1 MKFTK
6 ISKLKMANTRNG
18 LLFVSPFLIGFGIF
32 YLYPFIA
39 SFYYSFTSYSL
50 VGESQWIGVLNYKE
64 LFIEDD
70 LFKTSLYNTL
80 YYAALFVPLSLVV
93 GLIIALLL
101 NTNIKGKS
109 GLRAIYFLPSIIPLA
124 ASGILWVWI
133 LNSRYGII
141 NETLRALG
149 LPAPRWF
156 SDPNWSKPGYV
167 IMSVWASGQTMIILL
182 AGLTGVPRQLYE
194 VAELDGANW
203 LHKIVYITLPLL
215 TPAILFIL
223 IISVIGSFQ
232 MFTQAYIMTDGA
244 PANSTLFYNLY
255 LYRVSFR
262 YFKMGYGCAMAWIL
276 FVIVFTLAW
285 SLFKSSARW
294 VYYGREEG

>member
-1 MKFTK
+1 MNFK
-6 ISKLKMANTRNG
+6 ISKLRMANTRNG

-70 LFKTSLYNTL
+70 LFTTSLYNTL
-80 YYAALFVPLSLVV
+80 YYATLFVPLSLVV
-93 GLIIALLL
+93 GLMIALLL

-141 NETLRALG
+141 NETLRALR

>member
-1 MKFTK
+1 MKFK
-6 ISKLKMANTRNG
+6 ISKSSVANTRNG
-18 LLFVSPFLIGFGIF
+18 LLFVSPFLIGFGVF

-39 SFYYSFTSYSL
+39 TFYYSFTSYSL
-50 VGESQWIGVLNYKE
+50 VGASRWIGVLNYKE
-64 LFIEDD
+64 LFIEDG
-70 LFKTSLYNTL
+70 LFTTSLYNTF
-80 YYAALFVPLSLVV
+80 YYAALFIPLSLVV

-109 GLRAIYFLPSIIPLA
+109 VFRAIYFLPSIIPFVA
-124 ASGILWVWI
+124 MGMLWVWI
-133 LNSRYGII
+133 LNSRYGIV
-141 NETLRALG
+141 NEILRALG
-149 LPAPRWF
+149 LPAPSWF

-203 LHKIVYITLPLL
+203 LHKIVHITLPLL
-215 TPAILFIL
+215 TPTILFIL
-223 IISVIGSFQ
+223 IINLIGAFQ
-232 MFTQAYIMTDGA
+232 IFTQAYIMTDGA
-244 PANSTLFYNLY
+244 PANSTLFYSLY

-285 SLFKSSARW
+285 SLFKSSAKW